1 MLTARPLSARQY
13 FWMLVTSLCLWSP
26 DDAVFW
32 HKSWPTTLLLSPNDW
47 ILRILIF
54 FVVSSHLH
62 CSCQICNKPHSVM
75 FPKLGP
81 KHNGALLIFKWA
93 LEHIYK
99 PQVVMHLKRLAS
111 KYLSTIHLLVTEQRR
126 GPVIKTMGQFTGQY
140 FEQLILLMLLHIL
153 GPLFI

>member
-1 MLTARPLSARQY
+1 
-13 FWMLVTSLCLWSP
+13 
-26 DDAVFW
+26 
-32 HKSWPTTLLLSPNDW
+32 
-47 ILRILIF
+47 
-54 FVVSSHLH
+54 
-62 CSCQICNKPHSVM
+62 M

-126 GPVIKTMGQFTGQY
+126 GPVIKTMGQFAGQY